1 MIYKRN
7 VNPLPFAASAHG
19 HISLHS
25 ELRNESFLFFFLMY
39 PLYYLKPILKMTPI
53 VK

>member
-1 MIYKRN
+1 MIHKRN
-7 VNPLPFAASAHG
+7 ANPLPFAASAYG

-25 ELRNESFLFFFLMY
+25 AQEHFFLMT
-39 PLYYLKPILKMTPI
+39 PLYYLKTILLKMTPI